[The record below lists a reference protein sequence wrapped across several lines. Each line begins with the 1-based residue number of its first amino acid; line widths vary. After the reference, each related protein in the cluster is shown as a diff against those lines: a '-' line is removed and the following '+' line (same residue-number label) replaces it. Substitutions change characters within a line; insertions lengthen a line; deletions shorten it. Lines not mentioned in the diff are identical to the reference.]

1 LAKERAVQIYP
12 GPQRDVM
19 DSWIKALEEQIT
31 RLEEIRDEME
41 VYPATGP
48 RNDQTVMAEHLAG
61 NLLECIALAPL
72 EAPAEAGLLGVEETL
87 SWGSVRLAYKREDCA
102 EANEQYEAQMNAVP
116 AGVVPVDVQ
125 VQRAI
130 CLSRS
135 GKYNEAIQ
143 LLEHLL
149 EEEVE
154 LLDAQ
159 YLRYLLANWQFQE
172 SLLDRAGETYQSVV
186 HRAREREHWEELA
199 KVRIA
204 QIRLQRGE
212 PLTEEPATTLVDSE
226 GASTLAAAPSWSVS
240 PQEEIQSIEPPSV
253 EAPTR
258 DPQMDTAAASDEKV
272 VPSIYE
278 IRDAKLQEAQKLL
291 DSEQYEGAVIA
302 YRTLLGTEYD
312 SMAQE
317 GIQQAQNLFAEKG
330 RRQAASLVLRAHG
343 EADAKSK
350 KALMIQALRL
360 LQDINARYPGNRYA
374 VKVQQNIR
382 DVVDQIQGMDPDFNP
397 YAPVDLSSREAS

>member
-1 LAKERAVQIYP
+1 
-12 GPQRDVM
+12 M

-330 RRQAASLVLRAHG
+330 PL
-343 EADAKSK
+343 
-350 KALMIQALRL
+350 
-360 LQDINARYPGNRYA
+360 PG
-374 VKVQQNIR
+374 Q
-382 DVVDQIQGMDPDFNP
+382 
-397 YAPVDLSSREAS
+397 